1 MTVTIGEAII
11 SCTPAE
17 FAELQRLGVFDK
29 KTSDESTF
37 QGIPVYPEVNKPYI
51 DTGHPVCAKDFPPY
65 LDCAKPNNKVMV

>member
-29 KTSDESTF
+29 KTSDETTF
-37 QGIPVYPEVNKPYI
+37 QGIPVCPEVNKPYI
-51 DTGHPVCAKDFPPY
+51 DTGHPTCVKDFPPY
-65 LDCAKPNNKVMV
+65 FDCAKPDTKVRI